1 MSARYRPVVL
11 CYHAVSDRWTHGLA
25 VPAATFERQLVAMR
39 RRGYHPAPLEVALD
53 PRAKGFHVTFDDAYR
68 NVADALPALERTGA
82 RATVFACTGHADANG
97 APLAVAELADQ
108 VAQFPGEL
116 DTMDWDTLRG
126 LVERGVGVASHTV
139 THAHLTRL
147 GDDEL
152 KRELGESKERL
163 EDELGRP
170 CRFVAYPYGE
180 DDARVHAAAAA
191 AGYDAAFSLRGNAAG
206 TDRYALPRVD
216 VYRKD
221 TRLRFALKASPM
233 IRAAALRLRG

>member
-1 MSARYRPVVL
+1 LSARYRLVVL

-25 VPAATFERQLVAMR
+25 VPLAAFERQLAAMR
-39 RRGYHPAPLEVALD
+39 DRGYRPAPLDVALD
-53 PRAKGFHVTFDDAYR
+53 PGAKGFHVTFDDAYR
-68 NVADALPALERTGA
+68 SVADALPALERAGA
-82 RATVFACTGHADANG
+82 AATVFACTGYADANG
-97 APLAVAELADQ
+97 APLAIAELEDQ

-116 DTMDWDTLRG
+116 DTMDWDALRA
-126 LVERGVGVASHTV
+126 LVERGVDVQSHTV
-139 THAHLTRL
+139 SHAHLTRL

-152 KRELGESKERL
+152 RRELAESKQRL

-180 DDARVHAAAAA
+180 DDARVHAAAHA
-191 AGYDAAFSLRGNAAG
+191 AGYEAAFSLRGDARG

-216 VYRKD
+216 IYRKD
-221 TRLRFALKASPM
+221 TRLRFALKASPA